1 MLDNVGHKTVICGP
15 ESFTPDSMP
24 LFGETPEV
32 ERLLEMYQSHNIENP
47 QLLVFSNDH
56 NRLSTLKFRF
66 LAFVCFR
73 GE

>member
-32 ERLLEMYQSHNIENP
+32 RKKMKKINEDIIDDAQTPDSMPLFQRHQ
-47 QLLVFSNDH
+47 
-56 NRLSTLKFRF
+56 
-66 LAFVCFR
+66 
-73 GE
+73 